1 MSFSR
6 SSLRYAHTNG
16 FTGLLYTPKGDFI
29 ITCGTDG
36 DIRHW
41 TCISDD
47 DPRSTCLGEFVMC
60 IAHTGSRLLASTDRN
75 TVHAYTFPDMDSD
88 GILLRFTAPATCLRV
103 CGEYTAAGSEDTSI
117 KLLRGDNAGA
127 ETTLEGH
134 KGPILALDMH
144 VERHLLVSI
153 AGDGELKVWNFK
165 TGEQLKSLGGLPR
178 SNSFESTSLFGT
190 PSFEPKRGE
199 QLAYCLDKE
208 IIVLNTTTW
217 EVSYRLQ
224 DDRVSSNYSCCQF
237 SPNGERLAAGTTS
250 GELSIFDVQ
259 RRKALPVEAAP
270 SDCKAITCLA
280 WNTANEDEIAFC
292 DATGQLGTI
301 FMGDDEPQDGMPT
314 GLAEE
319 QDEFLG
325 GNDYE
330 FEQGDDGDVVE
341 ADGDGD
347 GVSLEQLK
355 RKVMSSATYADPDGI
370 EDDNS
375 RHSLASSRTAPAAPQ
390 IKFFKQQSA
399 FQPGA
404 TPNDLE
410 HRYLVWNDVGIV
422 TAHTE
427 PSGDGAID
435 VEFHDASV
443 HHALHL
449 SNNYNQHNLAS
460 LSRSALALASTE
472 SNKLV
477 VIALAAAGN
486 KEWSLGLPDC
496 ESVEALAATS
506 QLIGVATST
515 NFLRLFSVMGTQ
527 REVLSIPGPVVALS
541 GHDNSLLCVY
551 HSAGSSQTQQ
561 YLSAMQINVTGLS
574 LRVEHFPV
582 PLTPGRQ
589 LSWLGYTDVGSAC
602 FSDNMGLVQLYRR
615 ASNAWFP
622 ICDTMKQSASV
633 ANNYFI
639 VALSEPRQIVQAVLC
654 RGSSYPMTNPRPML
668 QELRMQLPLCD
679 IELEKSELE
688 DNLLRASIMQA
699 EGAEKLQKEMAI
711 KLFALACSSECET
724 RARELIES
732 IACTD
737 LLQLA
742 VKYASKRGRI
752 HLSDRLC
759 ELLPQLE
766 AVQEARKQQQLLG
779 ASGIAATIVLPMT
792 STSTATTT
800 SPKLAPKAMELS
812 ASKRGA
818 LKRFS
823 NSPSLFRAAASAASR
838 STTPDVSTALDTQE
852 NIYGESESQ
861 QSELLSSKTG
871 VEESEDPQRMPLNS
885 VNPFAM
891 KRKLVDTGVIFGSEK
906 LKLAKK

>member
-1 MSFSR
+1 MSFTR

-16 FTGLLYTPKGDFI
+16 YTGLLYTPKGDFI

-60 IAHTGSRLLASTDRN
+60 IAHTGNRLLASTDRN
-75 TVHAYTFPDMDSD
+75 TVHAYTFPEMDSD
-88 GILLRFTAPATCLRV
+88 GILMRFTAPATCLRV

-117 KLLRGDNAGA
+117 KVLRGDKAGA

-134 KGPILALDMH
+134 KGPILALDVH
-144 VERHLLVSI
+144 AERHLLASI
-153 AGDGELKVWNFK
+153 AGDGQLKVWNFE
-165 TGEQLKSLGGLPR
+165 TGEELKSLSGLPR

-190 PSFEPKRGE
+190 PTFEPQRGE
-199 QLAYCLDKE
+199 QLAYALDKE
-208 IIVLNTTTW
+208 IIVLNTTNW

-259 RRKALPVEAAP
+259 RRKALQVEAPP

-280 WNTANEDEIAFC
+280 WNAVNGDEVAFC

-301 FMGDDEPQDGMPT
+301 FLGDDEPQDGLLN
-314 GLAEE
+314 GLEEE

-330 FEQGDDGDVVE
+330 FEQGDGGDLDE
-341 ADGDGD
+341 IDDGD

-355 RKVMSSATYADPDGI
+355 RKVMRNVEPDVLD
-370 EDDNS
+370 DDNS
-375 RHSLASSRTAPAAPQ
+375 KHSVASSRNSLPVPPQ
-390 IKFFKQQSA
+390 LKLFKQQSA

-472 SNKLV
+472 SSKLV

-486 KEWSLGLPDC
+486 KEWSVSLPDC
-496 ESVEALAATS
+496 ESVDALVATS
-506 QLIGVATST
+506 QLIAVATS
-515 NFLRLFSVMGTQ
+515 NQFLRLFSVMGTQ
-527 REVLSIPGPVVALS
+527 REVLSIPGSVVALA
-541 GHDNSLLCVY
+541 GHDNSVLCVY
-551 HSAGSSQTQQ
+551 HAAGSSQTQQ
-561 YLSAMQINVTGLS
+561 FLSGMLVNVSGLS
-574 LRVEHFPV
+574 LRVEQLPV

-589 LSWLGYTDVGSAC
+589 LSWLGYTDVGSPGFA
-602 FSDNMGLVQLYRR
+602 DNMGLVQLYRR

-622 ICDTMKQSASV
+622 ICDTMKQSSSV
-633 ANNYFI
+633 SNNYFI
-639 VALSEPRQIVQAVLC
+639 VALSEARQIIQAVLC

-679 IELEKSELE
+679 IEMEKSELE
-688 DNLLRASIMQA
+688 DTLLRASIMQV
-699 EGAEKLQKEMAI
+699 EGAEKVQKEMAI

-724 RARELIES
+724 RARELVES
-732 IACTD
+732 IACTE

-766 AVQEARKQQQLLG
+766 AIQEARKQQQMLG
-779 ASGIAATIVLPMT
+779 ANGIAATIVLPMAA
-792 STSTATTT
+792 TSTATTT
-800 SPKLAPKAMELS
+800 PKLAPKAMELS

-823 NSPSLFRAAASAASR
+823 NSPNLFKAAAASRPA
-838 STTPDVSTALDTQE
+838 TPDAVTPLDTQE
-852 NIYGESESQ
+852 NIFGESESQ
-861 QSELLSSKTG
+861 QSELISSKTNVDAAG
-871 VEESEDPQRMPLNS
+871 TGDQQRTPLNS

>member
-1 MSFSR
+1 MSFTR

-16 FTGLLYTPKGDFI
+16 YTGLLYTPKGDFI

-75 TVHAYTFPDMDSD
+75 TVHAYTFPQMDSD
-88 GILLRFTAPATCLRV
+88 GILMRFTAPATCLRV
-103 CGEYTAAGSEDTSI
+103 CGDYTAAGSEDTTI

-127 ETTLEGH
+127 EITLEGH

-144 VERHLLVSI
+144 VERRLLVSI
-153 AGDGELKVWNFK
+153 AGDGELKVWNFE
-165 TGEQLKSLGGLPR
+165 TGEELKSLGGLPR

-190 PSFEPKRGE
+190 PSFEPQRGE

-208 IIVLNTTTW
+208 IIVLNTTNW
-217 EVSYRLQ
+217 QVSYRLQ
-224 DDRVSSNYSCCQF
+224 DERVSSNYSCCQF

-259 RRKALPVEAAP
+259 RRKALQVETAP

-280 WNTANEDEIAFC
+280 WNTANEDEVAFC
-292 DATGQLGTI
+292 DSTGQLGTI
-301 FMGDDEPQDGMPT
+301 FAGDDEPQDDLVNGVE
-314 GLAEE
+314 AEEE
-319 QDEFLG
+319 QDDFLG

-330 FEQGDDGDVVE
+330 FEQGDD
-341 ADGDGD
+341 DGGNEVDDGD

-355 RKVMSSATYADPDGI
+355 RKVMSKATDDMN
-370 EDDNS
+370 DDNAS
-375 RHSLASSRTAPAAPQ
+375 RHSMASSRTAPAAPQ
-390 IKFFKQQSA
+390 LKWFKQQAA

-404 TPNDLE
+404 TPNELE

-460 LSRSALALASTE
+460 LSRSALALASTD

-515 NFLRLFSVMGTQ
+515 HFLRLFSVMGTQ
-527 REVLSIPGPVVALS
+527 REVLSIPGPVVALA
-541 GHDNSLLCVY
+541 GHDHSLLCVY

-561 YLSAMQINVTGLS
+561 HLSAMLISVSGLN

-589 LSWLGYTDVGSAC
+589 LSWLGYTDVGSPSMA
-602 FSDNMGLVQLYRR
+602 DNMGLVQLYRR

-622 ICDTMKQSASV
+622 ICDTMKQSSSV
-633 ANNYFI
+633 SNNYFI
-639 VALSEPRQIVQAVLC
+639 VALSEVRQIVQAVLC
-654 RGSSYPMTNPRPML
+654 RGSSYPMTNPRPMV

-679 IELEKSELE
+679 IEVEKSELE
-688 DNLLRASIMQA
+688 DTLMRASIMQVD
-699 EGAEKLQKEMAI
+699 GAEKLQKEMTI
-711 KLFALACSSECET
+711 KLFALACNGECET
-724 RARELIES
+724 RARELIET

-779 ASGIAATIVLPMT
+779 ANGIAATIVLPMVGA
-792 STSTATTT
+792 STSTATT
-800 SPKLAPKAMELS
+800 PKLAPKAMELS

-823 NSPSLFRAAASAASR
+823 NSPSLFRAASSR
-838 STTPDVSTALDTQE
+838 PATPDVATAALDTQE
-852 NIYGESESQ
+852 NMFGESESQ
-861 QSELLSSKTG
+861 QSELMPSKASVNDG
-871 VEESEDPQRMPLNS
+871 SEDQQRLPLNS

>member
-16 FTGLLYTPKGDFI
+16 YTGLLYTPKGDI

-60 IAHTGSRLLASTDRN
+60 IAHSGKRLLASTDRN

-88 GILLRFTAPATCLRV
+88 GILMRFTAPATCINV
-103 CGEYTAAGSEDTSI
+103 CGEYTAAGSEDTNI
-117 KLLRGDNAGA
+117 KVLRGDNAGV
-127 ETTLEGH
+127 EKTLEGH
-134 KGPILALDMH
+134 KGPILALDLH
-144 VERHLLVSI
+144 VERNLLASI
-153 AGDGELKVWNFK
+153 SGDGLLKVWNFDTGDELK
-165 TGEQLKSLGGLPR
+165 TLAGLPR
-178 SNSFESTSLFGT
+178 ANSFESASLFGT
-190 PSFEPKRGE
+190 PSFEPQRGE
-199 QLAYCLDKE
+199 LLAYALDKQ
-208 IIVLNTTTW
+208 IVVLNTSNW
-217 EVSYRLQ
+217 EVAFRLQ
-224 DDRVSSNYSCCQF
+224 DDQVSSNYSCCQF

-259 RRKALPVEAAP
+259 QRKALKVETPP

-280 WNTANEDEIAFC
+280 WNPSNGEELAFC

-301 FMGDDEPQDGMPT
+301 FQSDEEPREGREDEM
-314 GLAEE
+314 LDE

-325 GNDYE
+325 GGDYE
-330 FEQGDDGDVVE
+330 FDQAE
-341 ADGDGD
+341 ADDDGD

-355 RKVMSSATYADPDGI
+355 RKVMNGVEPVDLDEENSKHSTISHRSAP
-370 EDDNS
+370 EP
-375 RHSLASSRTAPAAPQ
+375 LAPQ
-390 IKFFKQQSA
+390 LKLFKQQTA

-427 PSGDGAID
+427 PNGDGAID

-472 SNKLV
+472 TNKLV

-486 KEWSLGLPDC
+486 KEWSLNLPDC

-506 QLIGVATST
+506 HLIGVATSSY
-515 NFLRLFSVMGTQ
+515 FLRLFSVMGTQ
-527 REVLSIPGPVVALS
+527 KEVLSIPGPVVAIA
-541 GHDNSLLCVY
+541 GHENSLLCVY
-551 HSAGSSQTQQ
+551 HAAGSSQTQQ
-561 YLSAMQINVTGLS
+561 HLAGMLVNVSGLN
-574 LRVEHFPV
+574 LRVEHLPV
-582 PLTPGRQ
+582 TLTPGRQ
-589 LSWLGYTDVGSAC
+589 MNWLGFTDVGSPC

-633 ANNYFI
+633 SNNYFI
-639 VALSEPRQIVQAVLC
+639 VALSEPRQIIQAVLC
-654 RGSSYPMTNPRPML
+654 RGSSYPMTNPRPMV

-679 IELEKSELE
+679 IEVEKSELE
-688 DNLLRASIMQA
+688 DTLMRASLMQM
-699 EGAEKLQKEMAI
+699 ENAEKVQKEMAI

-732 IACTD
+732 IACTE

-766 AVQEARKQQQLLG
+766 AVQEARKQQQLL
-779 ASGIAATIVLPMT
+779 SSNGIAATIVLPV
-792 STSTATTT
+792 SASTAAVT
-800 SPKLAPKAMELS
+800 PKLAPKTMELS

-823 NSPSLFRAAASAASR
+823 NSPGLFKATAAGRPATSDAAA
-838 STTPDVSTALDTQE
+838 TLLDTQE
-852 NIYGESESQ
+852 NMFGESET
-861 QSELLSSKTG
+861 QSSEILSSKSSVSAEG
-871 VEESEDPQRMPLNS
+871 EQRSPLNS

>member
-16 FTGLLYTPKGDFI
+16 YTGLLYTPKGDFI

-47 DPRSTCLGEFVMC
+47 DPRSTCLGEFVMS

-88 GILLRFTAPATCLRV
+88 GILMRFTAPATCLRV
-103 CGEYTAAGSEDTSI
+103 CGQYTAAGSEDTSI
-117 KLLRGDNAGA
+117 KVLHGDNAGA
-127 ETTLEGH
+127 EKTLAGH
-134 KGPILALDMH
+134 KGPILALD
-144 VERHLLVSI
+144 VYAERQLLASV
-153 AGDGELKVWNFK
+153 AGDGQLKVWNFE
-165 TGEQLKSLGGLPR
+165 TGVELKSLAGLPR
-178 SNSFESTSLFGT
+178 VNSFEGATLFGT
-190 PSFEPKRGE
+190 PSFEPQRGE
-199 QLAYCLDKE
+199 QLTYALDKE
-208 IIVLNTTTW
+208 LIVLNTSNW
-217 EVSYRLQ
+217 EVAYRLQ
-224 DDRVSSNYSCCQF
+224 DERVSSNYSCCQF

-250 GELSIFDVQ
+250 GELSIFDVT
-259 RRKALPVEAAP
+259 RRKALQVEAPP

-280 WNTANEDEIAFC
+280 WNPVNVDELAYC

-301 FMGDDEPQDGMPT
+301 FLGDEEPQEGLDGE
-314 GLAEE
+314 LAEE
-319 QDEFLG
+319 DELLTGTGF
-325 GNDYE
+325 E
-330 FEQGDDGDVVE
+330 FEQGDDE
-341 ADGDGD
+341 NMADADDGD

-355 RKVMSSATYADPDGI
+355 RKVMSNAANMEPDAL
-370 EDDNS
+370 DDEHS
-375 RHSLASSRTAPAAPQ
+375 KHSLASSSTAPPAPQ
-390 IKFFKQQSA
+390 LKLFKQQAA

-410 HRYLVWNDVGIV
+410 HRYLAWNDVGIV

-460 LSRSALALASTE
+460 VSRSALALASTE
-472 SNKLV
+472 SSKLV

-486 KEWSLGLPDC
+486 KEWSLSLPDC
-496 ESVEALAATS
+496 ESVEALVATSHLIAAATS
-506 QLIGVATST
+506 
-515 NFLRLFSVMGTQ
+515 NHFLRLFSVMGTQ
-527 REVLSIPGPVVALS
+527 REVLTIPGPVLALA
-541 GHDNSLLCVY
+541 GHEHSVLCVY
-551 HSAGSSQTQQ
+551 HAAGSSETQQ
-561 YLSAMQINVTGLS
+561 HLAAMLINISGLS
-574 LRVEHFPV
+574 LRVEQLPV

-589 LSWLGYTDVGSAC
+589 LNWLGFSDVGSPC
-602 FSDNMGLVQLYRR
+602 FADNMGLVQLYRR

-622 ICDTMKQSASV
+622 ICDTMKQSSSV
-633 ANNYFI
+633 SNNYFI
-639 VALSEPRQIVQAVLC
+639 IALSERRQIIEAVLC

-688 DNLLRASIMQA
+688 DTLLRASLMQL
-699 EGAEKLQKEMAI
+699 EGAEKLQKETAI
-711 KLFALACSSECET
+711 KLFALACSNECET

-779 ASGIAATIVLPMT
+779 ANGIAATIVLPMAPT
-792 STSTATTT
+792 QTVT
-800 SPKLAPKAMELS
+800 PKLAPKAMELS

-823 NSPSLFRAAASAASR
+823 NTPNLFKAAATSR
-838 STTPDVSTALDTQE
+838 PGTPETTTPLDTQE
-852 NIYGESESQ
+852 NLFGESESQ
-861 QSELLSSKTG
+861 PSDSKAAAADG
-871 VEESEDPQRMPLNS
+871 EQRTPLNS

>member
-16 FTGLLYTPKGDFI
+16 YTGLLYTPKGDYI

-60 IAHTGSRLLASTDRN
+60 IAHTGKRLLASTDRN

-88 GILLRFTAPATCLRV
+88 GILMRFTAPATCIHV
-103 CGEYTAAGSEDTSI
+103 GGEYTAAGSEDTSI
-117 KLLRGDNAGA
+117 KVLRGDNAGV
-127 ETTLEGH
+127 EKTLEGH
-134 KGPILALDMH
+134 KGPILALDLY
-144 VERHLLVSI
+144 VERQLLASI
-153 AGDGELKVWNFK
+153 SGDGQLKVWNFE
-165 TGEQLKSLGGLPR
+165 TGEELKTLSGLPR
-178 SNSFESTSLFGT
+178 ANSFESASQFGT
-190 PSFEPKRGE
+190 PSFEPQRGE
-199 QLAYCLDKE
+199 LLAYALDKE
-208 IIVLNTTTW
+208 IVVLNTSNW
-217 EVSYRLQ
+217 EVAFRLQ

-259 RRKALPVEAAP
+259 QRKALKVEAPP

-280 WNTANEDEIAFC
+280 WNPANGEELAFC

-301 FMGDDEPQDGMPT
+301 FQGDEEPRQGGDDELLD
-314 GLAEE
+314 E

-325 GNDYE
+325 GGDYE
-330 FEQGDDGDVVE
+330 FEQAEEDAE
-341 ADGDGD
+341 ADDGD

-355 RKVMSSATYADPDGI
+355 RKVMNGVNTVDLEDENSKQSTLSHRSAP
-370 EDDNS
+370 E
-375 RHSLASSRTAPAAPQ
+375 PAAPQ
-390 IKFFKQQSA
+390 LKLFKQQTA

-404 TPNDLE
+404 TPSDLE

-422 TAHTE
+422 TGHTE
-427 PSGDGAID
+427 PNGDGAID

-472 SNKLV
+472 TNKLV

-486 KEWSLGLPDC
+486 KEWSLNLPDC
-496 ESVEALAATS
+496 ESVEALVATS
-506 QLIGVATST
+506 QLIAVATSSH
-515 NFLRLFSVMGTQ
+515 FLRLFSVMGTQ
-527 REVLSIPGPVVALS
+527 REVLSIPGPVVAIS
-541 GHDNSLLCVY
+541 GHDNSVLCVY
-551 HSAGSSQTQQ
+551 HAAGSSQTQQ
-561 YLSAMQINVTGLS
+561 HLAGMLVNVSGLT
-574 LRVEHFPV
+574 LRVEQLPV
-582 PLTPGRQ
+582 TLTPGRQ
-589 LSWLGYTDVGSAC
+589 LSWLGYTDVGSPC
-602 FSDNMGLVQLYRR
+602 FSDNFGLVQLYRR

-622 ICDTMKQSASV
+622 ICDTMKQSSSV
-633 ANNYFI
+633 SNNYFI
-639 VALSEPRQIVQAVLC
+639 VALSEPRQIIQAVLC
-654 RGSSYPMTNPRPML
+654 RGSSYPMTNPRPMV

-679 IELEKSELE
+679 IEVEKSELE
-688 DNLLRASIMQA
+688 DTLLRASLMQM
-699 EGAEKLQKEMAI
+699 ENAEKVQKEMAI

-732 IACTD
+732 IACTE

-766 AVQEARKQQQLLG
+766 AVQEARKQQQLL
-779 ASGIAATIVLPMT
+779 SSNGIAATIVLPVA
-792 STSTATTT
+792 SSSTAGST
-800 SPKLAPKAMELS
+800 PKLAPKTMELS

-823 NSPSLFRAAASAASR
+823 NSPSLFKARPATPDTVA
-838 STTPDVSTALDTQE
+838 TTPLETQE
-852 NIYGESESQ
+852 NMFGESETQ
-861 QSELLSSKTG
+861 PSEILSSKTSVSG
-871 VEESEDPQRMPLNS
+871 EGEQRSPLNS

>member
-16 FTGLLYTPKGDFI
+16 YTGLLYTPKGDYI

-117 KLLRGDNAGA
+117 KVLRGDNAGA
-127 ETTLEGH
+127 EKTLEGH

-144 VERHLLVSI
+144 AERQLLASVS
-153 AGDGELKVWNFK
+153 GDGQLKVWNFE
-165 TGEQLKSLGGLPR
+165 TGEELKSLAGLPR
-178 SNSFESTSLFGT
+178 SNSFESASLFGT
-190 PSFEPKRGE
+190 PSFEPQRGE
-199 QLAYCLDKE
+199 QLAYALDKE
-208 IIVLNTTTW
+208 IVVLNTSNW
-217 EVSYRLQ
+217 EVAYRLQ
-224 DDRVSSNYSCCQF
+224 DERVSSNYSCCQF

-259 RRKALPVEAAP
+259 RRKALPVETPP

-280 WNTANEDEIAFC
+280 WNPANAEELAFC

-301 FMGDDEPQDGMPT
+301 FQGDDEPQGEGGEDADM
-314 GLAEE
+314 AEE

-325 GNDYE
+325 GGDYE
-330 FEQGDDGDVVE
+330 FEQGDDGD
-341 ADGDGD
+341 DDGD

-355 RKVMSSATYADPDGI
+355 RKVVGGVEAVDLDDENSKHSTISHRSAP
-370 EDDNS
+370 E
-375 RHSLASSRTAPAAPQ
+375 PAAPQ
-390 IKFFKQQSA
+390 LKLFKQQAA

-404 TPNDLE
+404 TPSDLE

-427 PSGDGAID
+427 PNGDGAID

-472 SNKLV
+472 TNKLV

-486 KEWSLGLPDC
+486 KEWSLNLPDC
-496 ESVEALAATS
+496 ESVEALVATS
-506 QLIGVATST
+506 QLIGVATSSH
-515 NFLRLFSVMGTQ
+515 FLRLFSVMGTQ
-527 REVLSIPGPVVALS
+527 RHVLSIPGAVVALA
-541 GHDNSLLCVY
+541 GHDNSLLCIY
-551 HSAGSSQTQQ
+551 HAAGSSQTQQ
-561 YLSAMQINVTGLS
+561 HLAGMLVNVSGLS
-574 LRVEHFPV
+574 LRVEQLPV

-589 LSWLGYTDVGSAC
+589 MNWLGYTDVGSPSFA
-602 FSDNMGLVQLYRR
+602 DNMGLVQLYRR

-639 VALSEPRQIVQAVLC
+639 VALSEPRQIIQAVLC

-688 DNLLRASIMQA
+688 DTLLRASLMQVEHA
-699 EGAEKLQKEMAI
+699 EQLQKEMAI

-732 IACTD
+732 IACTE

-779 ASGIAATIVLPMT
+779 ASGIAATIVLPVAAS
-792 STSTATTT
+792 STGSTAT
-800 SPKLAPKAMELS
+800 PKLAPKTMELS

-818 LKRFS
+818 LRRFS
-823 NSPSLFRAAASAASR
+823 NSPSLFKAATAAAATRPA
-838 STTPDVSTALDTQE
+838 TPDAAVTPLDTQE
-852 NIYGESESQ
+852 NMFGESETQASEAATSKGDGEQ
-861 QSELLSSKTG
+861 QRT
-871 VEESEDPQRMPLNS
+871 PLNS

>member
-16 FTGLLYTPKGDFI
+16 YTGLLYTPKGDFM

-60 IAHTGSRLLASTDRN
+60 IAHTGTRLLASTDRN

-88 GILLRFTAPATCLRV
+88 GILMRFTAPVTCLRV
-103 CGEYTAAGSEDTSI
+103 CGLFTAAGSEDTSI
-117 KLLRGDNAGA
+117 KVLKGDNAGA
-127 ETTLEGH
+127 ETILEGH
-134 KGPILALDMH
+134 KGPILSLDLYA
-144 VERHLLVSI
+144 ERHLLASV
-153 AGDGELKVWNFK
+153 AGDGLLKVWQFE
-165 TGEQLKSLGGLPR
+165 TGEELKSISGLPR
-178 SNSFESTSLFGT
+178 VNSFESASLFGT
-190 PSFEPKRGE
+190 PSFEPLRGE
-199 QLAYCLDKE
+199 QLAYALDKE
-208 IIVLNTTTW
+208 VIVLNTSNW
-217 EVSYRLQ
+217 EVAYRLQ

-237 SPNGERLAAGTTS
+237 SSNGERLAAGTTS
-250 GELSIFDVQ
+250 GELSIFDVV
-259 RRKALPVEAAP
+259 RRKALPVEAPP
-270 SDCKAITCLA
+270 SDCKSITCLA
-280 WNTANEDEIAFC
+280 WNPANVDELAYC

-301 FMGDDEPQDGMPT
+301 FLGEEETRNGLDGELEDEQEDLLTGTGFEFEGADDENV
-314 GLAEE
+314 AEP
-319 QDEFLG
+319 D
-325 GNDYE
+325 
-330 FEQGDDGDVVE
+330 
-341 ADGDGD
+341 DGD

-355 RKVMSSATYADPDGI
+355 RKVMSNTGYMPDEI
-370 EDDNS
+370 DDEQS
-375 RHSLASSRTAPAAPQ
+375 KHSIASSSVVPSVPQ
-390 IKFFKQQSA
+390 IKLFKQQDA

-404 TPNDLE
+404 TPSDLE
-410 HRYLVWNDVGIV
+410 HHYLAWNDVGIV

-472 SNKLV
+472 SSKLV

-486 KEWSLGLPDC
+486 KEWSLSLPDC
-496 ESVEALAATS
+496 ESVEALVATS
-506 QLIGVATST
+506 QLIAAATSSH
-515 NFLRLFSVMGTQ
+515 FLRLFTVMGTQ
-527 REVLSIPGPVVALS
+527 REVLSLPGQVIALA
-541 GHDNSLLCVY
+541 GHEHSVLCVY
-551 HSAGSSQTQQ
+551 HAAGCSQSQQ
-561 YLSAMQINVTGLS
+561 HLAAMLVNVNGLS
-574 LRVEHFPV
+574 IRVEQIAL

-589 LSWLGYTDVGSAC
+589 LNWLGFTDMGSPSFA
-602 FSDNMGLVQLYRR
+602 DNMGLVQLYRR

-622 ICDTMKQSASV
+622 ICDTLKQSSSV
-633 ANNYFI
+633 SNNYFI
-639 VALSEPRQIVQAVLC
+639 VALSERRQIIEAVLC

-679 IELEKSELE
+679 IEVEKSELE
-688 DNLLRASIMQA
+688 DTLLRASLMQW
-699 EGAEKLQKEMAI
+699 EGAEKLQKETAI

-732 IACTD
+732 IACTE

-752 HLSDRLC
+752 HLSDKLC

-779 ASGIAATIVLPMT
+779 ANGIAATIILPMAPMQ
-792 STSTATTT
+792 ATT
-800 SPKLAPKAMELS
+800 PKLAPKAMELS

-823 NSPSLFRAAASAASR
+823 NSPNLFKAAAAGASR
-838 STTPDVSTALDTQE
+838 PSTPDATSALDTQE
-852 NIYGESESQ
+852 NLFGESESQ
-861 QSELLSSKTG
+861 ACDSKDG
-871 VEESEDPQRMPLNS
+871 EQRTPLNS